1 MPDAAARDAADEL
14 PAREAFAA
22 RLGVPIDRTVIQLR
36 VLLGRCVPGA
46 PHGERLAAIEQ
57 LVRFIL
63 VGPRAPLLGGGGA
76 GPVHA
81 RLTLLVT
88 ALEQIPEAQR
98 RVAGALAPLLADMSA
113 IKLLAE
119 VGLPN
124 DRGLWA
130 ETTDRLA
137 NRLLPQPPD
146 EFDLAAMLG
155 RVVRG
160 PADLA
165 WLTADAEPLLER
177 LGAALADVWQPLRL
191 GAGDA
196 MGLIASRLAALG
208 MEEQV
213 RARSPREPVRASPFY
228 QLGRAAPDEVV
239 RHVPACQ
246 ARIAAVR
253 AELEHAGVSVALVY
267 SLDAMERG
275 LRRLTRLDVIAHAPR
290 VDGAALRA
298 LLEVLGTGLIGE
310 RSFRQLLGDNLRLM
324 ARKVIE
330 RAGQTGEHYVTA
342 TRREYWKMMA
352 SAAGGGVLTAGTAV
366 GKFFLKWGHFAPAID
381 GLLSSLLYALSFL
394 LIQFCGFTLAT
405 KQPSMTAAALAG
417 VLRTDRPDRQGEL
430 VRLIAQIARSQFA
443 AAVGNVGAVIV
454 VALGIDRL
462 YRASTGAPFLDPAT
476 ARATI
481 ASFHPGASGTLLF
494 AALTGVLLWLASIAG
509 GWFENWFVYR
519 RLPEAIAA
527 HRFGRR
533 LGRERMARLAHRL
546 EREATGIGG
555 SVALGFS
562 LGMTPAFAR
571 FFGLPLD
578 VRHVTLSAGSLT
590 LAVASVGVDAVGWG
604 AFLWAALGIAC
615 IGILNF
621 GVSFALALIV
631 ALRARDVPRGEQR
644 VLPMLVLR
652 DFLRSPRKYFY
663 PTRAARRARVGTH
676 HDGAADPSGPPADAP
691 PG

>member
-1 MPDAAARDAADEL
+1 MSDAALRDAGADEL
-14 PAREAFAA
+14 PAREAFAVA
-22 RLGVPIDRTVIQLR
+22 LGVPIDRTVIQLR
-36 VLLGRCVPGA
+36 VLLARCVPSA
-46 PHGERLAAIEQ
+46 AHGDRLAAVEQ
-57 LVRFIL
+57 LIRFVL
-63 VGPRAPLLGGGGA
+63 VGPRAPLLGGAGA
-76 GPVHA
+76 GAVLA
-81 RLTLLVT
+81 RLTMLVT
-88 ALEQIPEAQR
+88 ALERVPEAQR
-98 RVAGALAPLLADMSA
+98 RVAGALAPLLVDMSA
-113 IKLLAE
+113 VKLLAE

-130 ETTDRLA
+130 ETTDRLS

-146 EFDLAAMLG
+146 EYDLAAMLG

-160 PADLA
+160 KGDLE
-165 WLTADAEPLLER
+165 WLTVDAEPLLER
-177 LGAALADVWQPLRL
+177 LGVVLGDLWQPLRD

-196 MGLIASRLAALG
+196 IGLIASRLAALG

-213 RARSPREPVRASPFY
+213 RARSPREPVRVSPFY

-239 RHVPACQ
+239 TRIPACQ

-253 AELEHAGVSVALVY
+253 TELEHAGVSVALVY

-275 LRRLTRLDVIAHAPR
+275 LRRLTRLDTIAHAPR

-298 LLEVLGTGLIGE
+298 LLEVLGTGLVGE

-342 TRREYWKMMA
+342 TRREYWKMMGT
-352 SAAGGGVLTAGTAV
+352 AAGGGVLTAGTAV
-366 GKFFLKWGHFAPAID
+366 GKFFIKWGHFAPFID
-381 GLLSSLLYALSFL
+381 GLMSSMLYALSFL
-394 LIQFCGFTLAT
+394 AIQFCGFTLAT

-417 VLRTDRPDRQGEL
+417 VLRTDRPDRQSEL

-462 YRASTGAPFLDPAT
+462 FRAVRGAPFLDEAS

-494 AALTGVLLWLASIAG
+494 AALTGVLLWIASLAG

-527 HRFGRR
+527 HRFGRTIGRARMQR
-533 LGRERMARLAHRL
+533 LAARLEH
-546 EREATGIGG
+546 EATGIGG

-571 FFGLPLD
+571 VFGIPLD
-578 VRHVTLSAGSLT
+578 VRHITLSAGSFT
-590 LAVASVGVDAVGWG
+590 LAVSSVGIDAVGWG
-604 AFLWAALGIAC
+604 AFLWAVVGIMC

-652 DFLRSPRKYFY
+652 DFFRSPGKYFY
-663 PTRAARRARVGTH
+663 PTREARRARVGTAGDAH
-676 HDGAADPSGPPADAP
+676 GGPPSDNLP
-691 PG
+691 P